1 MTESKTTWQFFT
13 IPNMLSILRIMLIG
27 PIIYCI
33 LHENRTYFYA
43 GIMMIFIAGL
53 TDFLDGILARRL
65 NQISEFGKLLDPL
78 ADKLSIAALVVVLI
92 FYRDFPVWV
101 AALIIGRDVLIV
113 IAGLI
118 FASKY
123 KFLMSSNFIGKTTAT
138 LYAFMILA
146 YIFEISVLENIFTIF
161 AVIMTFV
168 SAISYAHRFFISLNN
183 QDMS

>member
-1 MTESKTTWQFFT
+1 MTDSKASWQFYT
-13 IPNMLSILRIMLIG
+13 IPNMLSVLRIMLIG

-33 LHENRTYFYA
+33 LHESRTYFYA
-43 GIMMIFIAGL
+43 GIVMIFIAAL

-78 ADKLSIAALVVVLI
+78 ADKLSVAALVIVLI

-101 AALIIGRDVLIV
+101 AALIIGRDVLIA

-118 FASKY
+118 FASKH
-123 KFLMSSNFIGKTTAT
+123 KFLMSSNFIGKLTAT

-146 YIFEISVLENIFTIF
+146 YILEISVLENIFTIF
-161 AVIMTFV
+161 AVVMTFV
-168 SAISYAHRFFISLNN
+168 SAISYTHRFIVSLNN
-183 QDMS
+183 KDVD